1 LIIYLFYNYL
11 FITIN
16 NNVLGNSDSDITF
29 TNERPIK
36 NITEQYNEP
45 IKNITEQYNEP
56 IKNITK
62 QYNETFSIKFK
73 KFPKVY
79 DKPLLFNKNEW

>member
-1 LIIYLFYNYL
+1 M
-11 FITIN
+11 
-16 NNVLGNSDSDITF
+16 LGNSDSDITF
-29 TNERPIK
+29 TNER
-36 NITEQYNEP
+36 P

>member
-1 LIIYLFYNYL
+1 MIIYLFYNYL

-45 IKNITEQYNEP
+45 IKNIT
-56 IKNITK
+56 K